1 MLIEAG
7 TDTLS
12 ALDNLY
18 DLGKIRVSISREFYQ
33 TSCGIEGILTLSWQK
48 KRNNIFKK
56 VFLVLLIAISILP
69 FILYQGDILFG
80 RIMAG
85 KKGG

>member
-1 MLIEAG
+1 LWYRRDIDSELA
-7 TDTLS
+7 
-12 ALDNLY
+12 
-18 DLGKIRVSISREFYQ
+18 
-33 TSCGIEGILTLSWQK
+33 K

-56 VFLVLLIAISILP
+56 VLLVLLIAISILP

-80 RIMAG
+80 RKMAR